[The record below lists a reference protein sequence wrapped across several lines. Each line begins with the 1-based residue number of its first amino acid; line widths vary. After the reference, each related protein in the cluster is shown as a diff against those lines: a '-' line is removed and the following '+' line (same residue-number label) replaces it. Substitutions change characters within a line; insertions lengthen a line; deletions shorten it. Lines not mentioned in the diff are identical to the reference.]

1 MAVHNVVTPS
11 LGNADG
17 EAILSSWLVNIGD
30 KVTLNSPVALVE
42 TNKAQIEI
50 EAGFEGWVKAFLI
63 PVGSELTDFQA
74 ILEISSDQ
82 P

>member
-1 MAVHNVVTPS
+1 MRCS
-11 LGNADG
+11 LFRVWSGVITSPAL
-17 EAILSSWLVNIGD
+17 LSLFPMTASVRL
-30 KVTLNSPVALVE
+30 P
-42 TNKAQIEI
+42 IEI

-74 ILEISSDQ
+74 ILEITSDQ